1 MDEHTGGDS
10 NSSSTDHA
18 RSDVHAN
25 TTTCNIQC
33 LLETVGHDL
42 HALGFPIFF
51 VLMDQAKPQKPKRR
65 SVCVFFFF
73 AINSLKRSAVAVTFE
88 MCLQSCYRVCSCAIV
103 RYSHVPVRGAM
114 VRTNSSLH
122 LKTDS
127 LSHSSSPK
135 VMPVQTCAV
144 LLTPSVRKIAVT
156 PKKSV
161 GTRFHQIQDLAV
173 SGQNILEEKRSPR
186 PIA

>member
-51 VLMDQAKPQKPKRR
+51 VPMNQVQPHQTRNRCVRVFCFCDQ
-65 SVCVFFFF
+65 
-73 AINSLKRSAVAVTFE
+73 LTVTCE
-88 MCLQSCYRVCSCAIV
+88 MCLQACCRVSSCQIVCCSQ
-103 RYSHVPVRGAM
+103 VPARGAM
-114 VRTNSSLH
+114 VRVNSSLRQTATELSPTH
-122 LKTDS
+122 QTS
-127 LSHSSSPK
+127 LHRHRSCL
-135 VMPVQTCAV
+135 CAHTQCS
-144 LLTPSVRKIAVT
+144 LLPPLEK
-156 PKKSV
+156 
-161 GTRFHQIQDLAV
+161 LA
-173 SGQNILEEKRSPR
+173 
-186 PIA
+186 